1 MIFVVIYI
9 DISFLFLSTSISTFT
24 SIDRVPLV
32 IAHPQSPFK
41 GQHFSAPVESVDIYP
56 TINELL
62 KLPVPRISTCKD
74 GWQCKP
80 LDGKSLAEVV
90 LGKPISY
97 FLSNNNNSN
106 SDSKIEAITDNSI
119 HTGLQM
125 INRLIGFKLSS
136 SSSSDRHSDSNSNH
150 NHLIPTMPKFEHDFA
165 ISQVIRCAPIQQI
178 PMRME
183 VVHNKT
189 KGEYHMIGPRK
200 AVWNDC
206 GNIHQHN
213 PKEMSLLGYSM
224 RTLEY
229 RYTAYYPYPRN
240 IGRPNIS
247 SIPYEEELYDHKN
260 ETLNDF
266 THRELQN
273 LAYRS
278 VYATVVH
285 HFRQKLA
292 QFIYNVYKRN
302 AGNSPSFSM

>member
-1 MIFVVIYI
+1 M
-9 DISFLFLSTSISTFT
+9 
-24 SIDRVPLV
+24 

-41 GQHFSAPVESVDIYP
+41 GQHFSAPVESIDIYP

-62 KLPVPRISTCKD
+62 KLPAPRISACKD

-90 LGKPISY
+90 LGRPISY
-97 FLSNNNNSN
+97 FLSKNNSN
-106 SDSKIEAITDNSI
+106 SNSI
-119 HTGLQM
+119 DNNNNNKEDSPKDDNTINNGLKM
-125 INRLIGFKLSS
+125 INKLIGFKLPSLS
-136 SSSSDRHSDSNSNH
+136 SSSSDQHDDA
-150 NHLIPTMPKFEHDFA
+150 NHLVPTMPKFEHDFA
-165 ISQVIRCAPIQQI
+165 ISQVIRCAPVNQI

-189 KGEYHMIGPRK
+189 KGEYHQIGPRK

-292 QFIYNVYKRN
+292 QFIYNVYKKN
-302 AGNSPSFSM
+302 AGNNPSFTM

>member
-1 MIFVVIYI
+1 MHYEHTTTTITTTISSSSIIY
-9 DISFLFLSTSISTFT
+9 
-24 SIDRVPLV
+24 RVPLV

-62 KLPVPRISTCKD
+62 KLPVPRISACKD

-90 LGKPISY
+90 LGRPVSY
-97 FLSNNNNSN
+97 FLSNN
-106 SDSKIEAITDNSI
+106 SDSNNHNNKVDPSTNN
-119 HTGLQM
+119 GLKM
-125 INRLIGFKLSS
+125 INKLIGFKLPSS
-136 SSSSDRHSDSNSNH
+136 SSAASSSDHHDDDLNN
-150 NHLIPTMPKFEHDFA
+150 LVPTMPKFEHDFA
-165 ISQVIRCAPIQQI
+165 ISQVIRCAPMNQI

-189 KGEYHMIGPRK
+189 KGEYHQIGPRK

-292 QFIYNVYKRN
+292 QFIYNLYKKN
-302 AGNSPSFSM
+302 AGNNPSFTM

>member
-1 MIFVVIYI
+1 M
-9 DISFLFLSTSISTFT
+9 
-24 SIDRVPLV
+24 V

-62 KLPVPRISTCKD
+62 QLPVPRISTCKD

-90 LGKPISY
+90 LGRPVSY
-97 FLSNNNNSN
+97 FLSKNNSSNNNNIKEDSSN
-106 SDSKIEAITDNSI
+106 N
-119 HTGLQM
+119 GLKM
-125 INRLIGFKLSS
+125 INKLIGFKLPSS
-136 SSSSDRHSDSNSNH
+136 SSSSDHIDDA
-150 NHLIPTMPKFEHDFA
+150 NHLVPSMPKFEHDFA
-165 ISQVIRCAPIQQI
+165 ISQVIRCAPMNQI

-189 KGEYHMIGPRK
+189 KGEYHQIGPRK
-200 AVWNDC
+200 AIWNDC

-292 QFIYNVYKRN
+292 QFIYNLYKKN
-302 AGNSPSFSM
+302 AGNNPSFTM

>member
-1 MIFVVIYI
+1 MFEHITTISSSSSIY
-9 DISFLFLSTSISTFT
+9 
-24 SIDRVPLV
+24 RVPLV

-90 LGKPISY
+90 LGRPVSY
-97 FLSNNNNSN
+97 FLSKNNSNNNNN
-106 SDSKIEAITDNSI
+106 
-119 HTGLQM
+119 GLKM
-125 INRLIGFKLSS
+125 INKLIGFKLPSS
-136 SSSSDRHSDSNSNH
+136 SSSLSDHLGDA
-150 NHLIPTMPKFEHDFA
+150 NHLVPSMPKFEHDFA
-165 ISQVIRCAPIQQI
+165 ISQVIRCAPVNQI

-189 KGEYHMIGPRK
+189 KGEYHQIGPRK
-200 AVWNDC
+200 AIWNDC

-292 QFIYNVYKRN
+292 QFIYNVYKKN
-302 AGNSPSFSM
+302 AGNNPSFTM